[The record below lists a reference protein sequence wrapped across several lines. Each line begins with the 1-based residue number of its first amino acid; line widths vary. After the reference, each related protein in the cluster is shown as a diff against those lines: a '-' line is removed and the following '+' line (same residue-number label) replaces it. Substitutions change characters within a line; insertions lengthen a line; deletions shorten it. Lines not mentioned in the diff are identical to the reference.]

1 MTLSTKLLFAT
12 TLCLAT
18 GCNQYLRPGDMT
30 PLSAQV
36 ALDQR
41 VATWQRAIEVLLDEG
56 YVPQVLNESACYI
69 SAKQRDDVQV
79 GSLSGTMVIVTVSL
93 EGKLRLEVSGSG
105 VYASSSGLVKDIDAL
120 QQKLMQ
126 EIVARA
132 AAPAPTPAAVA
143 PAAPTS

>member
-1 MTLSTKLLFAT
+1 MTLSKLLVAA

-36 ALDQR
+36 SLDQR
-41 VATWQRAIEVLLDEG
+41 VATWQRAIDVLLDEG

-79 GSLSGTMVIVTVSL
+79 GSLSGTMVIVTVSP

-105 VYASSSGLVKDIDAL
+105 VYASSGGLIHDIDAL

-132 AAPAPTPAAVA
+132 AAPAPAAPA